1 MNVFILTEGSKQI
14 GLGHITRCLSLCQ
27 AFEEKG
33 ILPEFIIN
41 GDETAEEFLKGERH
55 KILDWTFNEGKA
67 LDYVKEADIVIIDSY
82 LAEYDFYQN
91 ISKLV
96 KVPVYI
102 DDNKRLDYPGGI
114 VVNGTLY
121 AEEMGYKERKDVVYL
136 LGSKYTALR
145 KEFWEVPEKEIK
157 GDLENVMITFG
168 GDDSRNMTPKI
179 LKFLNQNYPALNKNV
194 IIGGSFQDINK
205 YEIEILKDSNTDL
218 IYSPDAGG
226 MKKAMLEADIAVSA
240 GGQTLYELA
249 RVGVPTI
256 AVAIADN
263 QLYNVRGWQKA
274 GFIYYAGWWETKNVI
289 RNIGES
295 LEHLRDYNSRKEKYQ
310 IGRGL
315 ISGKGSIEIVN
326 YLFSRN

>member
-1 MNVFILTEGSKQI
+1 MKVFILTEGSKQI

-102 DDNKRLDYPGGI
+102 DDNKRLDYPAGI
-114 VVNGTLY
+114 VVNGTVF
-121 AEEMGYKERKDVVYL
+121 AEEMGYRQRKDIVYL

-157 GDLENVMITFG
+157 GDLKNVMITFG
-168 GDDSRNMTPKI
+168 GDDARNMTPKV
-179 LKFLNQNYPALNKNV
+179 LKLLCQNYQELTKNI
-194 IIGGSFQDINK
+194 IIGKGFQDIDK
-205 YEIEILKDSNTDL
+205 QEVETLKDSNTIL
-218 IYSPDAGG
+218 TYSPDAEG
-226 MKKAMLEADIAVSA
+226 MRKVMFESDVAISA

-249 RVGVPTI
+249 RMGVPTI
-256 AVAIADN
+256 AIAVADN
-263 QLYNVRGWQKA
+263 QMNNIKGCQKA
-274 GFIYYAGWWETKNVI
+274 GFIEYAGWWRDNSLLGNVI
-289 RNIGES
+289 AKLASLEKYSLRREKSLIGEQTI
-295 LEHLRDYNSRKEKYQ
+295 D
-310 IGRGL
+310 GL
-315 ISGKGSIEIVN
+315 GAIRTVKAILSS
-326 YLFSRN
+326 